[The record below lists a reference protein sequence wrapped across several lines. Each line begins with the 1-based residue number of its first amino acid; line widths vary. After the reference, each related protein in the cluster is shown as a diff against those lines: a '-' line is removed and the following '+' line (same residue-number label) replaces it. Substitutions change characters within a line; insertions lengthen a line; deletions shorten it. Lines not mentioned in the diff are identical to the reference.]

1 MKTFTELVERLTV
14 DPRFRYD
21 CGFDPFGRVPSI
33 ATFSRF
39 YNQVAASGILDDL
52 SSKLVHTS
60 EQMNPLDINAVAN
73 DSTTLKVYEMAKPR
87 KDISNDGQSAN
98 WGSKLDTNGN
108 QITWFGYK
116 VHMAVDVKSELPL
129 AIEVTSA
136 SVNDGKMAESIL
148 KHCQKNLTSKPQ
160 Y

>member
-1 MKTFTELVERLTV
+1 MMASRLT
-14 DPRFRYD
+14 
-21 CGFDPFGRVPSI
+21 G
-33 ATFSRF
+33 
-39 YNQVAASGILDDL
+39 VAS
-52 SSKLVHTS
+52 
-60 EQMNPLDINAVAN
+60 
-73 DSTTLKVYEMAKPR
+73 
-87 KDISNDGQSAN
+87 
-98 WGSKLDTNGN
+98 LDTNGN

-160 Y
+160 YYLMDAGYDHKAIYELVRNDYQAQAIIPLNHRRGKEPKVGLDFDGTPSVLPDTAWYTGS